1 MAYRSSI
8 HSSTGRTPN
17 QMVYSREI
25 LLSMASVIGL
35 PKGENS
41 GTVGDYVENLQQ
53 KLQQVNQLARTK
65 LKKTATYRK
74 KHYDIKSSKR
84 VLTPGQSV
92 WLYEPIKRPGVCAKL
107 APRWKGPALVL
118 LRLDTLTYEYVVKMK
133 MNTQAKVYHID
144 RLRAF
149 HGNTKP
155 KWFAKAL
162 QKHQGY

>member
-8 HSSTGRTPN
+8 HSSTGHTPN
-17 QMVYSREI
+17 RMVYGREI
-25 LLSMASVIGL
+25 LLSMAAVIGL

-53 KLQQVNQLARTK
+53 KLQQVHQLARTN
-65 LKKTATYRK
+65 LKKTATHRK

-84 VLTPGQSV
+84 LLTPNQSV

-107 APRWKGPALVL
+107 PPRWKGPALVL
-118 LRLDTLTYEYVVKMK
+118 QRLDDLTYVVKMK
-133 MNTQAKVYHID
+133 MNTQAKVIHID
-144 RLRAF
+144 RLRAYQE
-149 HGNTKP
+149 NTKP